1 MSDGAGGDVRFPRG
15 LGSDDGVVWSLDSP
29 PRRPTDPQSAP
40 RPGERSGEQSG
51 EQSGKQSREQSGE
64 QSGKQSR
71 EQSGKQAGELFD
83 RPSGPVLGPMPGPV
97 PGLLSGPLADPT
109 QGPGGNVT
117 ARPSRAP
124 GALSLLG
131 ALACVVVDAIAI
143 ATAVDGGYLAA
154 TLLAQFAIV
163 VTVVTFAMGLYG
175 AITARGRRAGV
186 IGAAVSV
193 VANPLVLVA
202 LLAFLGAG

>member
-1 MSDGAGGDVRFPRG
+1 MSDGAGGDVRSPRG

-29 PRRPTDPQSAP
+29 PRPPTDPQSAP
-40 RPGERSGEQSG
+40 RPGEQSGEQSGERSGEQSG
-51 EQSGKQSREQSGE
+51 EQFGKQSREQSGE
-64 QSGKQSR
+64 QSR

-83 RPSGPVLGPMPGPV
+83 RPSGPV

-109 QGPGGNVT
+109 QASGGSVT

-143 ATAVDGGYLAA
+143 ATAVNGAYLAA
-154 TLLAQFAIV
+154 TLLAQFAVV